1 MKKQSGF
8 TLIELV
14 IVIVIL
20 GILAATALPRFSDL
34 TRDARIATLQ
44 GLEGG
49 LRSGAAITHAT
60 QLARGLLSNAT
71 FFIEG
76 TVSVTLVNGYPNLA
90 TIDDT
95 LTDTTGFTYVP
106 ATGVFT
112 KTGTTGCTLTYAES
126 VGGAFPVLTSSTG
139 GC

>member
-34 TRDARIATLQ
+34 TRDARMATLQ

-49 LRSGAAITHAT
+49 LRSGAAIAHAT
-60 QLARGLLSNAT
+60 QLARGLTSNAT

-112 KTGTTGCTLTYAES
+112 KTTGCTLTYAES
-126 VGGAFPVLTSSTG
+126 VGGAFPVMTSSTS